1 MNTNPQQL
9 TDKKRTV
16 RCVALL
22 FILLC
27 ILPVTLNFTCLIPI
41 HFSLNNNTLYS
52 GGAIIITLD
61 YLMDFFDLLS
71 FTSVYSIIIF
81 ALVFS
86 KKKLCAAVS
95 ISYVIFLILK
105 IPARLLMNIPIYGTI
120 GTNAEILVDVISLS
134 FYFILE
140 LAQFLTVV
148 LASSFIA
155 KSYNSS
161 IKIIQKK
168 KKKDPE
174 EILPIKKFVNWYNPL
189 LRAAIYSSII
199 ITAVRIFSRTISLL
213 TTIPDNVIL
222 IITDYLSDLIFG
234 FAAYIIFIFIFNLLY
249 DKLTKPSK
257 ENDDKNKKEN
267 KADEKNSSALFE
279 D

>member
-27 ILPVTLNFTCLIPI
+27 ILPVALHITCLTPI
-41 HFSLNNNTLYS
+41 YFSLSNNTLYS
-52 GGAIIITLD
+52 GGAIIITLE

-95 ISYVIFLILK
+95 ISYVIFLLLK
-105 IPARLLMNIPIYGTI
+105 IPARILMNLPLLGTI
-120 GTNAEILVDVISLS
+120 GDKVHIIGDLLLLS

-161 IKIIQKK
+161 IKIMQKK

-189 LRAAIYSSII
+189 LRAGIFMSII
-199 ITAVRIFSRTISLL
+199 ITAFKFLSRLITDIRMGLPSSFTEVLIIAVNYLADAVYGFSAYVIA
-213 TTIPDNVIL
+213 IL
-222 IITDYLSDLIFG
+222 IFNFLFEKIIKKSSSDKKSKTDEES
-234 FAAYIIFIFIFNLLY
+234 
-249 DKLTKPSK
+249 
-257 ENDDKNKKEN
+257 
-267 KADEKNSSALFE
+267 SSALFK

>member
-9 TDKKRTV
+9 TDKKRTL

-27 ILPVTLNFTCLIPI
+27 ILPVALNITCLTPI
-41 HFSLNNNTLYS
+41 YFSLNNNTLYS
-52 GGAIIITLD
+52 GGAIIITLE

-95 ISYVIFLILK
+95 ISYVIFLLLK
-105 IPARLLMNIPIYGTI
+105 IPARILMNLPLLGTI
-120 GTNAEILVDVISLS
+120 GDNAHIIGDLLLLS

-161 IKIIQKK
+161 IKIMQKK

-189 LRAAIYSSII
+189 LRAGIFMSII
-199 ITAVRIFSRTISLL
+199 ITAFKFLSRLITDIRMGLPSSFAE
-213 TTIPDNVIL
+213 VL
-222 IITDYLSDLIFG
+222 IITVNYLADAVYGFSAYVIAILIFN
-234 FAAYIIFIFIFNLLY
+234 FLFEKIIKK
-249 DKLTKPSK
+249 DKSS
-257 ENDDKNKKEN
+257 NKNKT
-267 KADEKNSSALFE
+267 DEESSSALFK

>member
-27 ILPVTLNFTCLIPI
+27 ILPVALNITCLTPI
-41 HFSLNNNTLYS
+41 YFSLNNNTLYS
-52 GGAIIITLD
+52 GGAIIITLE

-95 ISYVIFLILK
+95 ISYVIFLLLK
-105 IPARLLMNIPIYGTI
+105 IPARILMNLPLYGTI
-120 GTNAEILVDVISLS
+120 GDKVHIIGDLLLLS
-134 FYFILE
+134 SYFIIE
-140 LAQFLTVV
+140 LAQFLTVLLTSV
-148 LASSFIA
+148 FIA
-155 KSYNSS
+155 KSYNAAIEA
-161 IKIIQKK
+161 IKEKGKK
-168 KKKDPE
+168 APE
-174 EILPIKKFVNWYNPL
+174 QILPIKKLVNWYNPL
-189 LRAAIYSSII
+189 LRAGIFMSII
-199 ITAVRIFSRTISLL
+199 ITAFKFLSRLITDIEAGLPSSFAE
-213 TTIPDNVIL
+213 VM
-222 IITDYLSDLIFG
+222 IITVNYLADAIYG
-234 FAAYIIFIFIFNLLY
+234 FSAYIIAILIFNFFFEKIIKKSSS
-249 DKLTKPSK
+249 DKKSK
-257 ENDDKNKKEN
+257 T
-267 KADEKNSSALFE
+267 DEESSSALFK

>member
-27 ILPVTLNFTCLIPI
+27 ILPVALNITCLTPI
-41 HFSLNNNTLYS
+41 YFSLNNNTLYS

-95 ISYVIFLILK
+95 ISYIIFLLLK
-105 IPARLLMNIPIYGTI
+105 IPARILMNLPLLGTI
-120 GTNAEILVDVISLS
+120 GDKAHIIGDLLLLS
-134 FYFILE
+134 SYFIIE
-140 LAQFLTVV
+140 LAQFLTVLLTSV
-148 LASSFIA
+148 FIA
-155 KSYNSS
+155 KSYNAAIEA
-161 IKIIQKK
+161 IKEKGKK
-168 KKKDPE
+168 APE
-174 EILPIKKFVNWYNPL
+174 QILPIKKIVNWYNPL
-189 LRAAIYSSII
+189 LRAGIFMSII
-199 ITAVRIFSRTISLL
+199 ITAFKFLSRLITDIEAGLPSSFAE
-213 TTIPDNVIL
+213 VM
-222 IITDYLSDLIFG
+222 IITVNYLADAIYG
-234 FAAYIIFIFIFNLLY
+234 FSAYIIAILIFNFFFEKIIKKSSS
-249 DKLTKPSK
+249 DKKSK
-257 ENDDKNKKEN
+257 T
-267 KADEKNSSALFE
+267 DEESSSALFK